1 MFDDAAL
8 DKYIARGG
16 VALACNLAFDEMV
29 GLVTK
34 KDGGSP
40 ESARKMA
47 IAGLVKGVILQ
58 PSGVFAA
65 LHAQDVG
72 CKYLRAS

>member
-1 MFDDAAL
+1 M
-8 DKYIARGG
+8 IA
-16 VALACNLAFDEMV
+16 
-29 GLVTK
+29 LVTK
-34 KDGGSP
+34 KDGGP
-40 ESARKMA
+40 PDSARKTA
-47 IAGLVKGVILQ
+47 LAGIVPGVILQ

>member
-1 MFDDAAL
+1 
-8 DKYIARGG
+8 
-16 VALACNLAFDEMV
+16 
-29 GLVTK
+29 
-34 KDGGSP
+34 
-40 ESARKMA
+40 
-47 IAGLVKGVILQ
+47 VKGVILQ

>member
-1 MFDDAAL
+1 VL
-8 DKYIARGG
+8 
-16 VALACNLAFDEMV
+16 
-29 GLVTK
+29 
-34 KDGGSP
+34 
-40 ESARKMA
+40 
-47 IAGLVKGVILQ
+47 LQ